1 MTAAPT
7 MTEAAAMAKAATVSI
22 TTAVKSEADPNRT
35 IEGRPIAGIAIIGI
49 VIAPAPP
56 IARIICQILGG
67 HRDHASLHS
76 LRGWAAGSPGTGR
89 GWRRVRR

>member
-49 VIAPAPP
+49 VIAPAP
-56 IARIICQILGG
+56 R
-67 HRDHASLHS
+67 
-76 LRGWAAGSPGTGR
+76 
-89 GWRRVRR
+89 